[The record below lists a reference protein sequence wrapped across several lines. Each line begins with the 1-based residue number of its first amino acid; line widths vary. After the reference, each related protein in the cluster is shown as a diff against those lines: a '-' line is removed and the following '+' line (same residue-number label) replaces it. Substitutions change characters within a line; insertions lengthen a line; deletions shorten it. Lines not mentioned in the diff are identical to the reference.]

1 MSETKIQMITDQVQE
16 QIDALRSIAQTNAN
30 NIAQRASYQAVAWG
44 KELTSN
50 LAHGILIINHDAIYV
65 FWYAG
70 NMGNMAINYRF
81 LCGTAKDGITFTVLN
96 KYGQG
101 DLWKVTLPS
110 NVAMIAIG
118 REY

>member
-1 MSETKIQMITDQVQE
+1 MSDFDALKS
-16 QIDALRSIAQTNAN
+16 QIDVLQSKAQTNAN
-30 NIAQRASYQAVAWG
+30 NIAQRARYQSVAWG

-50 LAHGILIINHDAIYV
+50 IAHGILIINHDAIYA

-70 NMGNMAINYRF
+70 SMGNFAINYRF
-81 LCGTAKDGITFTVLN
+81 LCGTAKDGIAFTILN

-110 NVAMIAIG
+110 NAAMIAIG